1 MTLGSTPLVVAGGG
15 GGGGARPI
23 SGQSASGGAGGNGAA
38 DGTPAG
44 GSGGGGFGGAGGV
57 NGIGGDGGSNNQQIP
72 QGGAIGQ
79 PGSNAL
85 SASSG
90 GGGGGN
96 GGNGGSSAG
105 SGDGALVMSGG
116 IASSPNRQ
124 NGNGR
129 GGGGAGFGGGG
140 GGVAISPS
148 FGGGGGG
155 YGGGGGGGGAG
166 SDPINTTRS
175 GGGAGGSFA
184 ATASTGTNS
193 FAPGPYVHEGVTYG
207 NDSPGD
213 SLVGSFGLVIITY
226 SAGVPPNTDK
236 QAQTPV
242 GCSPWPAKV
251 KGRGKTVLL
260 AKSCTTNAGKSV
272 RVRVINKKAAR
283 GDVRPSY
290 RVIRKA
296 SGRVIIKTFGRPG
309 AVLVKRTA
317 SGNSEFKRYLSKRTY
332 RF

>member
-1 MTLGSTPLVVAGGG
+1 M
-15 GGGGARPI
+15 
-23 SGQSASGGAGGNGAA
+23 
-38 DGTPAG
+38 
-44 GSGGGGFGGAGGV
+44 
-57 NGIGGDGGSNNQQIP
+57 
-72 QGGAIGQ
+72 GQ

-148 FGGGGGG
+148 FGGGGGGG